1 MGEGGVAKAD
11 KTEFTECWRTTWKT
25 PYIMKLA
32 LSAVIRGLLFGYDT
46 GVISG
51 ALLYIKEDFEEVDK
65 KTWLQETILS
75 MEVAGAIFGA
85 GIGGWM
91 NDRFGRGVSIL
102 VAGVLFF
109 VGSIV
114 MAVAMAQWMI
124 TLGKIFVGFGV
135 GMASMTAPVYI
146 SEASPTRIRGAL
158 VSTNGLLITGGQFL
172 AYLINLAFTHFIL
185 MLTLPESP
193 RWLYRQNKVEEAK
206 SILEKLYPADEVLE
220 EINALRI
227 SVEAEKADEHAI
239 GDSLMQKLKGEIGN
253 VVVRKG
259 LYAGVKVQFAG
270 FASNKTA
277 MALSLVTSG
286 LNALG
291 SVAAIRS
298 PQLNMLESTQFDANA
313 TCPSFKS
320 AANAP
325 SWNCMSCL
333 KVECGFCANAVNE
346 VICPRS
352 MSGSDERYE
361 ECMSAET
368 SYLVQGWLPKQ
379 NWVPGS
385 HTAGIV
391 HHFLLP
397 WDGNRAMG
405 CQLQDLSTKVQRSL
419 WRASRS
425 FQLGLQSH
433 SQRVF
438 LNLNQGSWFRWHLP
452 PLYWVSVI
460 GITCIYVFVPETKGL
475 SFKEVEKLLETG
487 FKPKAFRKKKS
498 KE

>member
-1 MGEGGVAKAD
+1 MDLDMLASLKLSTVKVDPKTSVSVLTANICSQLIPKGAVCWGDSSGG
-11 KTEFTECWRTTWKT
+11 
-25 PYIMKLA
+25 L
-32 LSAVIRGLLFGYDT
+32 
-46 GVISG
+46 
-51 ALLYIKEDFEEVDK
+51 
-65 KTWLQETILS
+65 
-75 MEVAGAIFGA
+75 AIFRHQHS
-85 GIGGWM
+85 
-91 NDRFGRGVSIL
+91 D
-102 VAGVLFF
+102 VLQPDD
-109 VGSIV
+109 S
-114 MAVAMAQWMI
+114 
-124 TLGKIFVGFGV
+124 
-135 GMASMTAPVYI
+135 
-146 SEASPTRIRGAL
+146 
-158 VSTNGLLITGGQFL
+158 
-172 AYLINLAFTHFIL
+172 
-185 MLTLPESP
+185 
-193 RWLYRQNKVEEAK
+193 
-206 SILEKLYPADEVLE
+206 
-220 EINALRI
+220 
-227 SVEAEKADEHAI
+227 SV
-239 GDSLMQKLKGEIGN
+239 
-253 VVVRKG
+253 
-259 LYAGVKVQFAG
+259 
-270 FASNKTA
+270 KTA

-475 SFKEVEKLLETG
+475 SFEEVEKLLETG
-487 FKPKAFRKKKS
+487 FMPKAFRKKKF